1 MKRPRET
8 SNIAPLAHEE
18 NEREGPMRRFT
29 IQVAAILLVAV
40 SAGCGSSASTATTTT
55 STISAATTTTAAALP
70 AFEPLEVT
78 FQSIWELQSEDQYL
92 GTFTASGPAVD
103 AGMMCPEG
111 RHWTQSVAPSWVE
124 RYLCDDGSGGFATL
138 SVPTSDHQND
148 TSRYNSGVW
157 TLAEGSGVYEA
168 MSGEGTFEGTWEGGA
183 QKVEYGTL
191 EGVGQVW
198 RNE

>member
-1 MKRPRET
+1 MKLLAFLLLMIVLLAACGDDAADTET
-8 SNIAPLAHEE
+8 
-18 NEREGPMRRFT
+18 T
-29 IQVAAILLVAV
+29 
-40 SAGCGSSASTATTTT
+40 TATTPPTT
-55 STISAATTTTAAALP
+55 AAATTTTAVALP

-78 FQSIWELQSEDQYL
+78 FQSIWEFKGEDQYV

-111 RHWTQSVAPSWVE
+111 THWTQSAGPSWGE
-124 RYLCDDGSGGFATL
+124 RYLCDDGSGGFTTL
-138 SVPTSDHQND
+138 SVPTSDHQDD
-148 TSRYNSGVW
+148 TFRYNSGVW

-168 MSGEGTFEGTWEGGA
+168 MIGEGTFEGTWEGGA
-183 QKVEYGTL
+183 QKVDHGTL